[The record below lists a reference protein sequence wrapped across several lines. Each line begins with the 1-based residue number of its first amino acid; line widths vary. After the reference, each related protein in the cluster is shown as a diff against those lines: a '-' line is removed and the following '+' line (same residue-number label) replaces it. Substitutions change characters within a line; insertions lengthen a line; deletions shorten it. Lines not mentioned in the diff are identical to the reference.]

1 MEGEAVE
8 ETAGELVEEL
18 GFFDVGIILYPE
30 DFRGSVLFAAL
41 GDDEQPVCPRLLQ
54 GVDR

>member
-8 ETAGELVEEL
+8 ETLGELVEEL
-18 GFFDVGIILYPE
+18 GFLDVGSILYPE
-30 DFRGSVLFAAL
+30 DFRGPVLFAAL
-41 GDDEQPVCPRLLQ
+41 GDDEQPVCSRFLE